1 MSKELTEKIPIT
13 VYGSDTKGEMFV
25 EDTTTVLLAREYI
38 LVPIRK
44 RIPPGSEV
52 IVFNKTNGNQAEF
65 LVEEQ
70 DAAGVYRA
78 RLRDLSV
85 DVWERDF
92 GTVPDP
98 VPDTRPRLHLI
109 CKSCGTQESVRLE
122 PEDYAQAVAGE
133 VLWRHCAQCV
143 EETDWQAADWLA
155 EQRRLAEKRREEQR
169 LAASLAAPP
178 PIASPPTHA
187 APVPVAAPPPS
198 APAPPAPAAA
208 PPPPPPAPEPEPAP
222 PEPPPVAE
230 PVKPAEINWAE
241 RRSSRRIHMKTRARV
256 RRPDNRS
263 EIVAPLNVSRGGI
276 AFESVQKYS
285 LDDRIQVALHY
296 REGEQALETLGSI
309 VRVSS
314 RGQTAEYGVKFA

>member
-25 EDTTTVLLAREYI
+25 EDTATVLLAREYI

-98 VPDTRPRLHLI
+98 IPDTRPRLHLI

-122 PEDYAQAVAGE
+122 PEDHAQAVAGE

-155 EQRRLAEKRREEQR
+155 EQRRLAEVRREEQR
-169 LAASLAAPP
+169 LAATRATPVSVAP
-178 PIASPPTHA
+178 I
-187 APVPVAAPPPS
+187 PVAAPPP
-198 APAPPAPAAA
+198 PPVPVAA
-208 PPPPPPAPEPEPAP
+208 PPPPAPEPEPVQ
-222 PEPPPVAE
+222 PEPPPVVE
-230 PVKPAEINWAE
+230 PIKPPEINWAE
-241 RRSSRRIHMKTRARV
+241 RRSSRRIQMKTRARV

-276 AFESVQKYS
+276 AFESAQQYL

-296 REGEQALETLGSI
+296 REGEQPLETLGSI

-314 RGQTAEYGVKFA
+314 RGQMAEYGVKFA

>member
-70 DAAGVYRA
+70 DGAGVYRA

-98 VPDTRPRLHLI
+98 IPDLRPRLHLI
-109 CKSCGTQESVRLE
+109 CKNCGTQESVRLE

-155 EQRRLAEKRREEQR
+155 EQRRLAEVRREEQR
-169 LAASLAAPP
+169 LAATLAAPSA
-178 PIASPPTHA
+178 IHA
-187 APVPVAAPPPS
+187 APLPIATPPQPH
-198 APAPPAPAAA
+198 PPAPAA
-208 PPPPPPAPEPEPAP
+208 PPPPPPAPEPEPVP
-222 PEPPPVAE
+222 PEPPPAAE
-230 PVKPAEINWAE
+230 RAKPAEINWAE
-241 RRSSRRIHMKTRARV
+241 RRSSRRIQMKTRARV

-276 AFESVQKYS
+276 AFESTQKYS